1 MLDEIQ
7 KRAILARNPNKKVR
21 KALNNL
27 GRSGDLNAYQGGY
40 GSHHTSKRDGER
52 RRRRKEDREL
62 TRLYS

>member
-1 MLDEIQ
+1 MLDEVQ

-21 KALNNL
+21 KALNDL
-27 GRSGDLNAYQGGY
+27 GRAGDLNAFQGGY
-40 GSHHTSKRDGER
+40 GSHRTSKRDGER

>member
-1 MLDEIQ
+1 MTE
-7 KRAILARNPNKKVR
+7 KERRAILARNPNKKVR
-21 KALNNL
+21 KALNDL
-27 GRSGDLNAYQGGY
+27 GRAGDLNAFQGGY